1 MCLSLNKEFLT
12 RQFYQPFINAT
23 IHIDK
28 NNTIKDGIFIIKG
41 KRIIKVGKDITIP
54 ENAIVYDINGKHI
67 YHSFIELYSS
77 LNILKE
83 KPKSSSY
90 NPQYKSTKKRP
101 YHWNEAIRAKN
112 IVLLKIYLLIKILL
126 NLI

>member
-1 MCLSLNKEFLT
+1 MFEPKQGISDKAIL
-12 RQFYQPFINAT
+12 PIAFINAT

-90 NPQYKSTKKRP
+90 NPQYKSTKKAHTTGMRLL
-101 YHWNEAIRAKN
+101 EQN
-112 IVLLKIYLLIKILL
+112 IMLLKIYLLIKILL